1 MKLMKL
7 IVLLM
12 MKLNVYN
19 NNQNVHNS
27 NIQLSVIDSIN
38 IIIDYLY
45 NINII

>member
-1 MKLMKL
+1 
-7 IVLLM
+7 M

-19 NNQNVHNS
+19 NTQNVYNS
-27 NIQLSVIDSIN
+27 TIQLSFRDSIN

>member
-1 MKLMKL
+1 
-7 IVLLM
+7 M